1 LYLNDIERKI
11 LMDKGFQTLERIIQ
25 TATLRHKLLASNIAN
40 VDTPGY
46 KAKDLPFNTIL
57 KNQVMGVSRTDANHL
72 SGNPVSAGAG
82 DIEVEERSP
91 WEDGNNVSLDME
103 LGRMTENALLYEA
116 GTTLLSKKIQMYKNA
131 IKR

>member
-1 LYLNDIERKI
+1 
-11 LMDKGFQTLERIIQ
+11 MDQGFQILEQIIKN
-25 TATLRHKLLASNIAN
+25 ATVRHKLLASNVAN

-46 KAKDLPFNTIL
+46 KAKDLPFQSVLNS
-57 KNQVMGVSRTDANHL
+57 QVMGMTRTAPGHL
-72 SGNPVSAGAG
+72 AGNSLEDGVG
-82 DIEVEERSP
+82 DVKVEDRTS

-103 LGRMTENALLYEA
+103 LAKMTENALLYEA

>member
-1 LYLNDIERKI
+1 
-11 LMDKGFQTLERIIQ
+11 MDKGFQILEQVIQ
-25 TATLRHKLLASNIAN
+25 TTASRHKLLASNIAN

-46 KAKDLPFNTIL
+46 RAKDLPFNTVL
-57 KNQVMGVSRTDANHL
+57 KDQVMGLARTASNHL
-72 SGNPVSAGAG
+72 IGSPILPGGG
-82 DIEVEERSP
+82 DIKAEERSP

-103 LGRMTENALLYEA
+103 LGRITENALLYEA